1 MPFDLKS
8 FQGRPYTRPI
18 TFSVTFT
25 GAVGEAHAIWTP
37 LGASFEVAAVLAKGT
52 AAVELQ
58 LADTQTAALIG
69 FIGLDG
75 VNFAIWTPGNLAGVR
90 SNDNKGARLVLVD
103 TVGVA
108 GTVHGTCYG
117 WEVTKE
123 GNYR

>member
-1 MPFDLKS
+1 MIDFAKT
-8 FQGRPYTRPI
+8 FRGRPYTRPI
-18 TFSVTFT
+18 VFNVTFT
-25 GAVGEAHAIWTP
+25 GAAGEAHAVWFP
-37 LGASFEVAAVLAKGT
+37 LGAHFEIAALLAKGT

-58 LADTQTAALIG
+58 IADTTTGGLIG

-75 VNFAIWTPGNLAGVR
+75 VNFAVWTPGYLAGIR
-90 SNDNKGARLVLVD
+90 SNNAANAALLLVD

>member
-1 MPFDLKS
+1 MQGFQT

-18 TFSVTFT
+18 SFSVVFT
-25 GAVGEAHAIWTP
+25 GAAGEAHAIWAP
-37 LGASFEVAAVLAKGT
+37 LGASFEVAGVLAKGT

-58 LADTQTAALIG
+58 IADTTTGALIG

-75 VNFAIWTPGNLAGVR
+75 VNFAVWTPGNLAGVR
-90 SNDNKGARLVLVD
+90 SNDSKNGLLLLVD
-103 TVGVA
+103 PIGVA
-108 GTVHGTCYG
+108 STVHGACYG